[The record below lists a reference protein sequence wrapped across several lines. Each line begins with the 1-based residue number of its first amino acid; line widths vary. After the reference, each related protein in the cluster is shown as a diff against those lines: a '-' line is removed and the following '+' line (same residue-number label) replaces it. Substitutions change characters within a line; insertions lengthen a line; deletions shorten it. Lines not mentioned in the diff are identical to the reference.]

1 MTKTDLINDIAFE
14 MSNILTPEQIDKVKI
29 VFLVKMQD
37 FDLTETKQ
45 LPMVE
50 EHDNEWLMKR
60 YWIDAAAV
68 GLKES
73 TMRGYLGRIKEFFDF
88 TGKNY
93 KYITAQDITDFLA
106 IKAYRDHISQNYKS
120 TLYRYLCTFFGWAFR
135 KKHIVDNIAD
145 GVDKVKQVQA
155 QKKRLTDEEV
165 EDIRD
170 VLETPKEKAL
180 FELMLCTGM
189 RVGEISNLNISDL
202 DLTHKTVN
210 IWGEKSNKY
219 RTGMLTPKAVK
230 ALRNYIGNR
239 PGTDPVF
246 LADRAPH
253 NRMREYGIEKLAKE
267 LAVRGGVTRLTAT
280 VHIYRKTFASVLY
293 RKTGDVM
300 LVSKL
305 LGHSN
310 PEITVKYYLVD
321 DIEEMQNKYN
331 KVA

>member
-14 MSNILTPEQIDKVKI
+14 MTGILTDEQIDKIKI

-37 FDLTETKQ
+37 FELTEIKQ
-45 LPMVE
+45 LPMIE

-60 YWIDAAAV
+60 YWIDGAAI

-73 TMRGYLGRIKEFFDF
+73 TMRGYLGRIKEFFNF

-93 KYITAQDITDFLA
+93 KYITSQDITDFLA

-135 KKHIVDNIAD
+135 KKHISDNIVD

-165 EDIRD
+165 EDVRD
-170 VLETPKEKAL
+170 VLLTPKEKAL

-189 RVGEISNLNISDL
+189 RVGEITHLNISDL
-202 DLTHKTVN
+202 DFTHRTVD

-230 ALRNYIGNR
+230 ALRNYIGDR

-246 LADRAPH
+246 LADRAPY
-253 NRMREYGIEKLAKE
+253 NRMQKYGIEKLAKKM
-267 LAVRGGVTRLTAT
+267 AACGGVDRLKAT

-321 DIEEMQNKYN
+321 DIDELQHKYN
-331 KVA
+331 RVA

>member
-14 MSNILTPEQIDKVKI
+14 MNDILTPEQIDKVKI

-37 FDLTETKQ
+37 YDISAVRQ

-60 YWIDAAAV
+60 YWIDSVAA
-68 GLKES
+68 GLSES
-73 TMRGYLGRIKEFFDF
+73 TIRGYIGRIKEFFDYA
-88 TGKNY
+88 GKNY
-93 KYITAQDITDFLA
+93 KYVTAQDITDFLA

-120 TLYRYLCTFFGWAFR
+120 TIYRYLSTFFSWAYR
-135 KKHIVDNIAD
+135 KEHITKNVAD
-145 GVDKVKQVQA
+145 GVDKVKQIQA
-155 QKKRLTDEEV
+155 QKKRLTDEEI

-170 VLETPKEKAL
+170 VLAAPKEKAL

-189 RVGEISNLNISDL
+189 RVGEIAHLNISDL
-202 DLTHKTVN
+202 DLIHKTVT

-230 ALRNYIGNR
+230 ALKNYIGNR

-267 LAVRGGVTRLTAT
+267 MAVGGGVTRLTAT

-300 LVSKL
+300 LVSRL

>member
-1 MTKTDLINDIAFE
+1 MTKTDLINEIAFD

-29 VFLVKMQD
+29 IFLVKMQD
-37 FDLTETKQ
+37 LELTENKQ

-60 YWIDAAAV
+60 YWNDRVAA
-68 GLKES
+68 GLSSS
-73 TMRGYLGRIKEFFDF
+73 TIRGYIGRIKEFFGYV
-88 TGKNY
+88 GKNY
-93 KYITAQDITDFLA
+93 KYVTAQDITDFLA

-120 TLYRYLCTFFGWAFR
+120 TIYRYLSTFFSWAYR
-135 KKHIVDNIAD
+135 KEHIIKNVAD

-155 QKKRLTDEEV
+155 QKKRLTDEEI

-189 RVGEISNLNISDL
+189 RVGEISNLNIADL

-230 ALRNYIGNR
+230 ALKNYIGNR

-267 LAVRGGVTRLTAT
+267 MAVRGGVTRLTAT

-321 DIEEMQNKYN
+321 DIEEMQSKYN
-331 KVA
+331 RVA

>member
-1 MTKTDLINDIAFE
+1 M
-14 MSNILTPEQIDKVKI
+14 
-29 VFLVKMQD
+29 
-37 FDLTETKQ
+37 
-45 LPMVE
+45 
-50 EHDNEWLMKR
+50 
-60 YWIDAAAV
+60 
-68 GLKES
+68 
-73 TMRGYLGRIKEFFDF
+73 
-88 TGKNY
+88 
-93 KYITAQDITDFLA
+93 
-106 IKAYRDHISQNYKS
+106 
-120 TLYRYLCTFFGWAFR
+120 
-135 KKHIVDNIAD
+135 
-145 GVDKVKQVQA
+145 
-155 QKKRLTDEEV
+155 
-165 EDIRD
+165 
-170 VLETPKEKAL
+170 ETPKEKAL

-230 ALRNYIGNR
+230 ALRNYIGDR

-267 LAVRGGVTRLTAT
+267 MAVCGSVTRLTAT

>member
-1 MTKTDLINDIAFE
+1 
-14 MSNILTPEQIDKVKI
+14 
-29 VFLVKMQD
+29 MQD
-37 FDLTETKQ
+37 LELTENKQ

-60 YWIDAAAV
+60 YWIDSVAA
-68 GLKES
+68 GLSES
-73 TMRGYLGRIKEFFDF
+73 TIRGYIGRIKEFFGYV
-88 TGKNY
+88 GKNY
-93 KYITAQDITDFLA
+93 KYVTAQDITDFLA

-120 TLYRYLCTFFGWAFR
+120 TIYRYLSTFFSWAYR
-135 KKHIVDNIAD
+135 KEHIIKNVAD

-155 QKKRLTDEEV
+155 QKKRLTDEEI

-189 RVGEISNLNISDL
+189 RVGEISNLNIADL

-230 ALRNYIGNR
+230 ALKNYIGNR

-267 LAVRGGVTRLTAT
+267 MAVRGGVTRLTAT

-321 DIEEMQNKYN
+321 DIEEMQSKYN
-331 KVA
+331 RVA

>member
-1 MTKTDLINDIAFE
+1 M
-14 MSNILTPEQIDKVKI
+14 
-29 VFLVKMQD
+29 
-37 FDLTETKQ
+37 
-45 LPMVE
+45 
-50 EHDNEWLMKR
+50 
-60 YWIDAAAV
+60 
-68 GLKES
+68 
-73 TMRGYLGRIKEFFDF
+73 
-88 TGKNY
+88 
-93 KYITAQDITDFLA
+93 
-106 IKAYRDHISQNYKS
+106 
-120 TLYRYLCTFFGWAFR
+120 
-135 KKHIVDNIAD
+135 
-145 GVDKVKQVQA
+145 DKVKQIQA

-230 ALRNYIGNR
+230 ALKNYIGNR

-267 LAVRGGVTRLTAT
+267 MAVCGGVTRLTAT

-300 LVSKL
+300 LVSRL

>member
-1 MTKTDLINDIAFE
+1 MTKTDLINEIAFD

-29 VFLVKMQD
+29 IFLVKMQD
-37 FDLTETKQ
+37 LELTENKQ

-60 YWIDAAAV
+60 YWIDSVAA
-68 GLKES
+68 GLSES
-73 TMRGYLGRIKEFFDF
+73 TIRGYIGRIKEFFGYV
-88 TGKNY
+88 GKNY
-93 KYITAQDITDFLA
+93 KYVTAQDITDFLA

-120 TLYRYLCTFFGWAFR
+120 TIYRYLSTFFSWAYR
-135 KKHIVDNIAD
+135 KEHIIKNVAD

-155 QKKRLTDEEV
+155 QKKRLTDEEI

-189 RVGEISNLNISDL
+189 RVGEISNLNIADL

-230 ALRNYIGNR
+230 ALKNYIGNR

-253 NRMREYGIEKLAKE
+253 NRMRVWYREIGQGDGSPW
-267 LAVRGGVTRLTAT
+267 RCHTA
-280 VHIYRKTFASVLY
+280 
-293 RKTGDVM
+293 D
-300 LVSKL
+300 
-305 LGHSN
+305 SN
-310 PEITVKYYLVD
+310 GPHLS
-321 DIEEMQNKYN
+321 
-331 KVA
+331 

>member
-14 MSNILTPEQIDKVKI
+14 MNDILTPEQIDKVKI

-37 FDLTETKQ
+37 YDISAVRQ

-60 YWIDAAAV
+60 YWIDSVAA
-68 GLKES
+68 GLSES
-73 TMRGYLGRIKEFFDF
+73 TIRGYIGRIKEFFDYA
-88 TGKNY
+88 GKNY
-93 KYITAQDITDFLA
+93 KYVTAQDITDFLA

-120 TLYRYLCTFFGWAFR
+120 TIYRYLSTFFSWAYR
-135 KKHIVDNIAD
+135 NEHITKNVAD
-145 GVDKVKQVQA
+145 GVDKVKQIQA
-155 QKKRLTDEEV
+155 QKKRLTDEEI

-170 VLETPKEKAL
+170 VLAAPKEKAL

-189 RVGEISNLNISDL
+189 RVGEIAHLNISDL
-202 DLTHKTVN
+202 DLIHKTVT

-219 RTGMLTPKAVK
+219 RTGMLPPKAVK
-230 ALRNYIGNR
+230 ALKNYIGNR

-246 LADRAPH
+246 LADRAPY
-253 NRMREYGIEKLAKE
+253 NRMREYGIEKLVKE
-267 LAVRGGVTRLTAT
+267 MAVCGGGTRLTAT

-300 LVSKL
+300 LVSRL

>member
-1 MTKTDLINDIAFE
+1 
-14 MSNILTPEQIDKVKI
+14 
-29 VFLVKMQD
+29 
-37 FDLTETKQ
+37 
-45 LPMVE
+45 MVE

-60 YWIDAAAV
+60 YWIDSVAA
-68 GLKES
+68 GLSES
-73 TMRGYLGRIKEFFDF
+73 TIRGYIGRIKEFFDYA
-88 TGKNY
+88 GKNY
-93 KYITAQDITDFLA
+93 KYVTAQDITDFLA

-120 TLYRYLCTFFGWAFR
+120 TIYRYLSTFFSWAYR
-135 KKHIVDNIAD
+135 KEHITKNVAD
-145 GVDKVKQVQA
+145 GVDKVKQIQA
-155 QKKRLTDEEV
+155 QKKRLTDEEI

-170 VLETPKEKAL
+170 VLAAPKEKAL

-189 RVGEISNLNISDL
+189 RVGEIAHLNISDL
-202 DLTHKTVN
+202 DLIHKTVT

-230 ALRNYIGNR
+230 ALKNYIGNR

-267 LAVRGGVTRLTAT
+267 MAVCGGVTRLTAT

-300 LVSKL
+300 LVSRL

>member
-1 MTKTDLINDIAFE
+1 MTKTDLINEIAFD

-29 VFLVKMQD
+29 IFLVKMQD
-37 FDLTETKQ
+37 LELTENKQ

-60 YWIDAAAV
+60 YWIDSVAA
-68 GLKES
+68 GLSES
-73 TMRGYLGRIKEFFDF
+73 TIRGYIGRIKEFFGYV
-88 TGKNY
+88 GKNY
-93 KYITAQDITDFLA
+93 KYVTAQDITDFLA

-120 TLYRYLCTFFGWAFR
+120 TIYRYLSTFFCWAYL
-135 KKHIVDNIAD
+135 KVNIIKTVAV
-145 GVDKVKQVQA
+145 GVDKVKLVQA
-155 QKKRLTDEEV
+155 QKKRLTDEEI

-189 RVGEISNLNISDL
+189 RVGEISNLNIADL

-230 ALRNYIGNR
+230 ALKNYIGNR

-267 LAVRGGVTRLTAT
+267 MAVRGGVTRLTAT

-321 DIEEMQNKYN
+321 DIEEMQSKYN
-331 KVA
+331 RVA

>member
-14 MSNILTPEQIDKVKI
+14 MSDILTPEQIDKVKI

-37 FDLTETKQ
+37 YDISEAKQ

-60 YWIDAAAV
+60 YCIDSVAA
-68 GLKES
+68 GLSES
-73 TMRGYLGRIKEFFDF
+73 TIKSYIGRIKEFFDYA
-88 TGKNY
+88 GKNY
-93 KYITAQDITDFLA
+93 KYVTAQDITDFLA

-120 TLYRYLCTFFGWAFR
+120 TIYRYLSTFFSWAYR
-135 KKHIVDNIAD
+135 KEHIIKNVAD

-155 QKKRLTDEEV
+155 QKKRLTDEEI
-165 EDIRD
+165 EDVRD
-170 VLETPKEKAL
+170 VLDTPKEKVL

-189 RVGEISNLNISDL
+189 RVGEIAHLNISDL
-202 DLTHKTVN
+202 DLTHRTVT
-210 IWGEKSNKY
+210 IWGEKSDKY

-230 ALRNYIGNR
+230 ALRNYIVKR

-246 LADRAPH
+246 LADRAPY

-267 LAVRGGVTRLTAT
+267 MAVRGGVTRLTAT

-300 LVSKL
+300 LVSRL

-331 KVA
+331 RVA

>member
-14 MSNILTPEQIDKVKI
+14 MSDILTPEQIDKVKI

-37 FDLTETKQ
+37 YDISETKQ

-60 YWIDAAAV
+60 YCIDSVAA
-68 GLKES
+68 GLSES
-73 TMRGYLGRIKEFFDF
+73 TIKSYIGRIKEFFDYA
-88 TGKNY
+88 GKNY
-93 KYITAQDITDFLA
+93 KYVTAQDITDFLA

-120 TLYRYLCTFFGWAFR
+120 TIYRYLSTFFSWAYR
-135 KKHIVDNIAD
+135 KEHIIKNVAD

-155 QKKRLTDEEV
+155 QKKRLTDEEI
-165 EDIRD
+165 EDVRD
-170 VLETPKEKAL
+170 VLDTPKEKAL

-189 RVGEISNLNISDL
+189 RVGEIAHLNISDL
-202 DLTHKTVN
+202 DLTHRTVT
-210 IWGEKSNKY
+210 IWGEKSDKY

-230 ALRNYIGNR
+230 ALRNYIVKR

-246 LADRAPH
+246 LADRAPY

-267 LAVRGGVTRLTAT
+267 MAVRGGVTRLTAT

-300 LVSKL
+300 LVSRL

>member
-14 MSNILTPEQIDKVKI
+14 MSDILTPEQIDKVKI

-37 FDLTETKQ
+37 YDISATKQ

-60 YWIDAAAV
+60 YWIDSVAA
-68 GLKES
+68 GLSES
-73 TMRGYLGRIKEFFDF
+73 TIRGYIGRIKEFFDYAG
-88 TGKNY
+88 TDY
-93 KYITAQDITDFLA
+93 QYVTAQDITDFLA

-120 TLYRYLCTFFGWAFR
+120 TIYRYLSTFFSWAYR
-135 KKHIVDNIAD
+135 KEHITKNVAD
-145 GVDKVKQVQA
+145 GVDKVKQIQA
-155 QKKRLTDEEV
+155 QKKRLTDEEI

-170 VLETPKEKAL
+170 VLVTPKEKAL

-189 RVGEISNLNISDL
+189 RVGEIAHLNISDL
-202 DLTHKTVN
+202 DLIHKTVT

-230 ALRNYIGNR
+230 ALKNFIGNR

-267 LAVRGGVTRLTAT
+267 MAACGGVTRLTAT

-300 LVSKL
+300 LVSRL

-321 DIEEMQNKYN
+321 DIEEIQSKYN

>member
-1 MTKTDLINDIAFE
+1 MTKTDLINEIAFD

-29 VFLVKMQD
+29 IFLVKMQD
-37 FDLTETKQ
+37 LELTENKQ

-60 YWIDAAAV
+60 YWIDSVAA
-68 GLKES
+68 GLSES
-73 TMRGYLGRIKEFFDF
+73 TIRGYIGRIKEFFGYV
-88 TGKNY
+88 GKNY
-93 KYITAQDITDFLA
+93 KYVTAQDITDFLA

-120 TLYRYLCTFFGWAFR
+120 TIYRYLSTFFSWAYR
-135 KKHIVDNIAD
+135 KEHIIKNVAD

-155 QKKRLTDEEV
+155 QKKRLTDEEI

-189 RVGEISNLNISDL
+189 RVGEISNLNIADL

-230 ALRNYIGNR
+230 ALKNYIGNR

-267 LAVRGGVTRLTAT
+267 MAVRGGVTRLTAT

-305 LGHSN
+305 LGHCN

-321 DIEEMQNKYN
+321 DIEEMQSKYN
-331 KVA
+331 RVA

>member
-29 VFLVKMQD
+29 IFLVKMQD
-37 FDLTETKQ
+37 LELTENKQ

-60 YWIDAAAV
+60 YWIDSVAA
-68 GLKES
+68 GLSES
-73 TMRGYLGRIKEFFDF
+73 TIRGYIGRIKEFFGYV
-88 TGKNY
+88 GKNY
-93 KYITAQDITDFLA
+93 KYVTAQDITDFLA

-120 TLYRYLCTFFGWAFR
+120 TIYRYLSTFFSWAYR
-135 KKHIVDNIAD
+135 KEHIIKNVAD

-189 RVGEISNLNISDL
+189 RVGEISNLNIADL
-202 DLTHKTVN
+202 DLTHKTVT
-210 IWGEKSNKY
+210 IWGEKSDKY

-267 LAVRGGVTRLTAT
+267 MAVRGGVTRLTAT
-280 VHIYRKTFASVLY
+280 VHVYRKTFASVLY

-321 DIEEMQNKYN
+321 DIEEMQSKYN